1 MRHVATRD
9 TPGCVLVPSKPLQTS
24 PAGSMRRFTHARA
37 AARTRKYHIITGHGF
52 YVRVEADKCVLADS
66 AGGLS
71 PDQPTW
77 SCCLVPSCGAP
88 PVPGLV
94 QQPGAKLKAL
104 GLWDAADERA
114 GGSHTPVTP
123 SPRRQ
128 FLAAPVATCTPEP
141 KPRAALR
148 LTTRPTDKRIVYH
161 GARSKHGRVHAGQA
175 PGQRHDAQ
183 VAPVP
188 VVGGLRRRPAQ

>member
-88 PVPGLV
+88 PGSRPLQAVQSPLVLASVLHAASKINRATPGSCKQRARRGLTDASRTDPALS
-94 QQPGAKLKAL
+94 QPARFYTHHRVNRRAFRRGRQGLELRSCRAVRL
-104 GLWDAADERA
+104 GRWRDD
-114 GGSHTPVTP
+114 
-123 SPRRQ
+123 
-128 FLAAPVATCTPEP
+128 
-141 KPRAALR
+141 
-148 LTTRPTDKRIVYH
+148 
-161 GARSKHGRVHAGQA
+161 
-175 PGQRHDAQ
+175 
-183 VAPVP
+183 
-188 VVGGLRRRPAQ
+188 

>member
-88 PVPGLV
+88 PVSRRDFASTGLQRHCSAASDLNRV
-94 QQPGAKLKAL
+94 LVRCCIAASCIQRIPLRPRAKA
-104 GLWDAADERA
+104 
-114 GGSHTPVTP
+114 PP
-123 SPRRQ
+123 SPRQSPPSRE
-128 FLAAPVATCTPEP
+128 AP
-141 KPRAALR
+141 LS
-148 LTTRPTDKRIVYH
+148 
-161 GARSKHGRVHAGQA
+161 GGRCV
-175 PGQRHDAQ
+175 DYYW
-183 VAPVP
+183 
-188 VVGGLRRRPAQ
+188 